1 MHDEGPEG
9 PRTEF
14 RRMPAL
20 PAELLE
26 TLAAH
31 GAERSYRKNAIIVVE
46 GEPAE
51 AMYLVREGELLVYI
65 EDESGRQAELNR
77 LGPGEYFGELMV
89 GGQVRTASVMALTPV
104 RLCMVRRPEFE
115 QMLAHRPDLAFHLI
129 QTLIHR
135 MTQLTERMRGLAL
148 MDVYGRMLRLFGEMA
163 AEVDG
168 AHPVVRLS
176 QQAIAE
182 RVGASRAMVNRIVQ
196 DLERGGYIACA
207 RGRIELLKALPKR
220 W

>member
-1 MHDEGPEG
+1 VGLQAP
-9 PRTEF
+9 PR
-14 RRMPAL
+14 R
-20 PAELLE
+20 
-26 TLAAH
+26 
-31 GAERSYRKNAIIVVE
+31 YRKSSIIVVE

-51 AMYLVREGELLVYI
+51 AMYLVREGELLVFL

-77 LGPGEYFGELMV
+77 LGPGEYFGELMLA
-89 GGQVRTASVMALTPV
+89 GEVRTASVMALTPV
-104 RLCMVRRPEFE
+104 RLCMVRRQDFE
-115 QMLAHRPDLAFHLI
+115 TVVARRPDLAFHLI

-135 MTQLTERMRGLAL
+135 VTNLTERMRGLAL
-148 MDVYGRMLRLFGEMA
+148 MDVYGRMLRLFDDVA
-163 AEVDG
+163 DG
-168 AHPVVRLS
+168 AAGPHPVVPLS

-196 DLERGGYIACA
+196 DLARGGYIACT

>member
-1 MHDEGPEG
+1 MNDAARTDPGPL
-9 PRTEF
+9 RK
-14 RRMPAL
+14 RIPAL
-20 PAELLE
+20 PQELLDA
-26 TLAAH
+26 LAEH
-31 GAERSYRKNAIIVVE
+31 GIERRYRKGSIIVVE

-51 AMYLVREGELLVYI
+51 AMYLVREGDLQVYL
-65 EDESGRQAELNR
+65 EDESGRHAELNR

-89 GGQVRTASVMALTPV
+89 AGEVRTASVVALTPV

-115 QMLAHRPDLAFHLI
+115 RMLAGRPDLAFHLI

-135 MTQLTERMRGLAL
+135 LSSLTERMRGHAL
-148 MDVYGRMLRLFGEMA
+148 LDVYGRMVRLFDDVAVA
-163 AEVDG
+163 AAG
-168 AHPVVRLS
+168 QPAVVPLS

>member
-1 MHDEGPEG
+1 MGTPAAED
-9 PRTEF
+9 PRSRTVQ
-14 RRMPAL
+14 PTL
-20 PAELLE
+20 PPELLDA
-26 TLAAH
+26 LAEQ
-31 GAERSYRKNAIIVVE
+31 GVERSYRKNTIIVTE
-46 GEPAE
+46 GDPAE

-89 GGQVRTASVMALTPV
+89 AGQTRTASVMALTRV
-104 RLCMVRRPEFE
+104 RLCMVRRAEFE
-115 QMLAHRPDLAFHLI
+115 RMLVARPDLAFHLI

-135 MTQLTERMRGLAL
+135 LASLTERMRGLAL
-148 MDVYGRMLRLFGEMA
+148 MDVYGRMLRLFDEVA
-163 AEVDG
+163 QAEDDG
-168 AHPVVRLS
+168 GRPVVRLS

-182 RVGASRAMVNRIVQ
+182 RAGASRAMVNRIVQ

-207 RGRIELLKALPKR
+207 RGRIELLKPLPKR